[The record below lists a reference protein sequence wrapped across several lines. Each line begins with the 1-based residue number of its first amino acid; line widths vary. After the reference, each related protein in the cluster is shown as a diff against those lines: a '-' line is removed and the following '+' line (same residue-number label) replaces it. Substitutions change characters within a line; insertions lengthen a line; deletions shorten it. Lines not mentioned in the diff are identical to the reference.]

1 MHLIIGFFILFVYNL
16 VGCRDSYKFH
26 KKRTISKDNQFFYK
40 TTFVRAFTRWHRTL
54 VEKRNSIHKVLLDE
68 LTEDYAIKFK
78 S

>member
-1 MHLIIGFFILFVYNL
+1 MYNL
-16 VGCRDSYKFH
+16 VGCRDKYISYKFH
-26 KKRTISKDNQFFYK
+26 TKRTISKDNQFFYK
-40 TTFVRAFTRWHRTL
+40 RTFVRAFTRWNRTL